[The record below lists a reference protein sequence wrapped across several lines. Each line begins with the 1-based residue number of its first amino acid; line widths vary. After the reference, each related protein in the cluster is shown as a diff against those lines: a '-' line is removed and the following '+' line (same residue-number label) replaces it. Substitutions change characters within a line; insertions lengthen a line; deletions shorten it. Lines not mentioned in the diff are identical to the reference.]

1 MTFSYGLG
9 LLSAILWLSGALAV
23 LAKRRSLG
31 VYLTLAGTLV
41 AGFLIAFLWV
51 KLARPPLR
59 SMGETRL
66 WYGFLLA
73 LSGLGAYRRW
83 AYGWLLFF
91 VSLVAGVFAVIN
103 ALRPEL
109 QSMALPPALNS
120 VFFIPHVVMYMLS
133 YSLLAAATIAAI
145 YKLRRQGQEGIIAL
159 KTLKAPKDEVKEKA
173 AKAKELETF
182 IHHSVRAGLGLLTLG
197 LISGAVWAKL
207 AWGHYWSWDPK
218 ETWAFV
224 TVTAYLVH
232 LHLAANRRT
241 PLPTLTLLTLP
252 LGLLF
257 LMITWLGVSYLPTA
271 PASVHV
277 Y

>member
-1 MTFSYGLG
+1 
-9 LLSAILWLSGALAV
+9 
-23 LAKRRSLG
+23 
-31 VYLTLAGTLV
+31 
-41 AGFLIAFLWV
+41 
-51 KLARPPLR
+51 
-59 SMGETRL
+59 MGETRL

-73 LSGLGAYRRW
+73 ACGLIAYRRW
-83 AYGWLLFF
+83 AYSWLLFF

-103 ALRPEL
+103 AVKPEL
-109 QSMALPPALNS
+109 QSMTLPPALNS

-145 YKLRRQGQEGIIAL
+145 YKLKSQGQKEILAL
-159 KTLKAPKDEVKEKA
+159 DSKVALSGPSHPARSDQ
-173 AKAKELETF
+173 KAKEVAAKDLNAF
-182 IHHSVRAGLGLLTLG
+182 IQHAVRAGLGLLTLG

-218 ETWAFV
+218 ETWAMV
-224 TVTAYLVH
+224 TVSAYLIH

-252 LGLLF
+252 LGFLF